1 MLNTFS
7 LKQLLMNRAI
17 DGIRQPLSRP
27 VSAVS
32 IEDYIAEMGFKR
44 LGWRTI
50 RRNLLFKAS
59 GQHLYKVNEIKK
71 NWTRG
76 IWLYFG
82 EGQIGDALMDLAP
95 RSLLHERGI
104 CLDLLTAEHLS
115 KVFQNDPWLNL
126 VTSDVNQIK
135 LENYDFAIVLNNKRR
150 SLDIKRMHFKKMP
163 WVSMLENF
171 SGPNY
176 HRSGFATQ
184 RFLDLLN
191 INISE
196 PDFNFHASQKLKNP
210 EVSYLDEI
218 FQKTLSSSI
227 AICVGGVDPRR
238 TYKSWDAVLK
248 ILIKNNEKLFILIGN
263 NNGIDDAFHLT
274 NTFFTTAQFINKVGE
289 TSIMQSHALLAGA
302 KLVVTT
308 DGGSM
313 HLAATT
319 TTPMVALFSSS
330 IDPKC
335 RLPLKNSMISI
346 SSSTLDV
353 NDISPESV
361 AHAVLSLRSC
371 LSVKV
376 DVNVSNDTPIQN
388 PQPKP

>member
-7 LKQLLMNRAI
+7 LKRLLMNKAI
-17 DGIRQPLSRP
+17 DGISQPLSRP
-27 VSAVS
+27 VSAVP
-32 IEDYIAEMGFKR
+32 IEEYIAEMGFKR

-59 GQHLYKVNEIKK
+59 GQGLYKK
-71 NWTRG
+71 NKINNNWKRG

-95 RSLLHERGI
+95 RSLLHQHGI
-104 CLDLLTAEHLS
+104 CMDLLTAEHLS
-115 KVFQNDPWLNL
+115 EVFQNDPWLNL
-126 VTSDVNQIK
+126 VTSDISQIK
-135 LENYDFAIVLNNKRR
+135 LEKYDFAIVLNNKRR
-150 SLDIKRMHFKKMP
+150 ALNIKKMHFKKMP
-163 WVSMLENF
+163 WISILENF

-176 HRSGFATQ
+176 HRSGFSTQ
-184 RFLDLLN
+184 RFVDLLN
-191 INISE
+191 TNISQ
-196 PDFNFHASQKLKNP
+196 PDFNFHSSQKLKNS
-210 EVSYLDEI
+210 EISYLKEI
-218 FQKTLSSSI
+218 SLKTLSSSI

-248 ILIKNNEKLFILIGN
+248 ILIKNNEKLFVLIGN
-263 NNGIDDAFHLT
+263 NNGISDAIHLT
-274 NTFFTTAQFINKVGE
+274 NTFFTTAQFINKVGV

-330 IDPKC
+330 IDPKW
-335 RLPLKNSMISI
+335 RLPLRNSVISI
-346 SSSTLDV
+346 SSRTLDV

-361 AHAVLSLRSC
+361 AHAILSLQSC
-371 LSVKV
+371 LQVKI
-376 DVNVSNDTPIQN
+376 DVNASNDTSVKN
-388 PQPKP
+388 PQLKP